1 MTNPEKVTIP
11 IDGMSCSSCVEKIER
26 ALKKQSGVISASVN
40 FATEKATVEYN
51 PTKIKVADLKK
62 AIENTGYKPLE
73 IEAEAVDVEEKIR
86 AREYDKLRL
95 KFKISAFL
103 TGLILLFSFHDF
115 ICSLMGIP
123 QSTIFLILL
132 LLTTPVQFW
141 GGWQFF
147 KATYIAAK
155 HKTTDMNTLIAIGTF
170 AAYFYS
176 VAATFNPSFFTKG
189 GFKVEVYYDT
199 AAVIITLIL
208 LGRLL
213 EARARG
219 RTSEAIKRLM
229 GLKPKTARVIR
240 NGKEVDI
247 PIEDVLKG
255 DLVLVRPGERI
266 PVDGVVTYGSSTIDE
281 SMLTGESMPVEKNIG
296 DEVIGATINKTG
308 AFKFRATKVGKETA
322 LAQIIKLVQDAQ
334 GSKAPIQRLA
344 DKISGFFVP
353 IVIAIAASTFA
364 IWYLI
369 GPEPKLTYALL
380 NFVAVLIIACPCAL
394 GLATPTAIMVGTGK
408 GAENGVLIKG
418 GEALETVH
426 RIDAVIFDKTGTLT
440 KGKPEV
446 TDIVVTEGHP
456 EDDALCFAAS
466 VERNSEHPLAQSIL
480 SKARERNLE
489 LKQASEFNAIAGH
502 GVRATVEDKHVLLG
516 NLKFM
521 QKNNIDI
528 ESLENKMT
536 EFTGEGKTPIFLAI
550 DAKAA
555 GLIAVADTLKD
566 KSIEAVEVLHKMGLE
581 VIMITGDNKRTAEA
595 IAKKVKIDRVLA
607 EVLPKDKAN
616 EIKKLQGEGKRVAM
630 VGDGINDAPALA
642 QANIGIAL
650 GSGTDV
656 AMESADITLIKEDLR
671 GVITAIQLSKRTMRT
686 IKQNLFWAFFYNAAG
701 IPIAA
706 GILYPF
712 FGILLSPIFASVA
725 MAFSS
730 VSVVTNSLRLRNW
743 QKGQKGDVTLRDT
756 PL

>member
-1 MTNPEKVTIP
+1 MANLERITIP
-11 IDGMSCSSCVEKIER
+11 IEGMSCSSCVEKIER
-26 ALKKQSGVISASVN
+26 ALKKQTGVISANVN

-51 PTKIKVADLKK
+51 PLKIKAADLKGVIK
-62 AIENTGYKPLE
+62 NAGYKPLE
-73 IEAEAVDVEEKIR
+73 IEAVDVEEKIR
-86 AREYDKLRL
+86 KKEYDKLGT
-95 KFKISAFL
+95 KFSISAIL
-103 TGLILLFSFHDF
+103 SALILFFSFHDF
-115 ICSLMGIP
+115 ICPFMMIP
-123 QSTIFLILL
+123 QSTIFLILF

-147 KATYIAAK
+147 KATYIATK
-155 HKTTDMNTLIAIGTF
+155 HKTTDMNTLISVGTF

-189 GFKVEVYYDT
+189 GFKIEVYYDT

-208 LGRLL
+208 LGKLL
-213 EARARG
+213 EAKAKG
-219 RTSEAIKRLM
+219 KTSEAIKRLM

-247 PIEDVLKG
+247 SIEDVVKG
-255 DLVLVRPGERI
+255 DLVLVRPGEKI
-266 PVDGVVTYGSSTIDE
+266 PVDGIVTYGSSTIDE
-281 SMLTGESMPVEKNIG
+281 SMLTGESMPVEKNVG

-308 AFKFRATKVGKETA
+308 AFKFEATKVGKETA

-334 GSKAPIQRLA
+334 GSKAPIERLA
-344 DKISGFFVP
+344 DKVSGVFVP
-353 IVIAIAASTFA
+353 IVIAIAIIAFI
-364 IWYLI
+364 IWYLV
-369 GPEPKLTYALL
+369 GPQPKLTYALL

-418 GEALETVH
+418 GEALEAAH
-426 RIDAVIFDKTGTLT
+426 KIDSVIFDKTGTLT

-446 TDIVVTEGHP
+446 TDVVASEGYS
-456 EDDALCFAAS
+456 EDYVLSLAAL
-466 VERNSEHPLAQSIL
+466 VEKNSEHPLAQAIVN
-480 SKARERNLE
+480 KAGERNLE
-489 LKQASEFNAIAGH
+489 LRQVSEFNAVAGH
-502 GVRATVEDKHVLLG
+502 GVRAKVEGKYVFLG

-521 QKNNIDI
+521 KDDNVG
-528 ESLENKMT
+528 LEKLVAKME
-536 EFTGEGKTPIFLAI
+536 EFTKEGKTPIFLAVEG
-550 DAKAA
+550 KAV
-555 GLIAVADTLKD
+555 GLLAVADTLKD
-566 KSIEAVEVLHKMGLE
+566 KSIEAVQALHKMGLE
-581 VIMITGDNKRTAEA
+581 VIMITGDNRRTAEA
-595 IAKKVKIDRVLA
+595 IAKKLNIDRVLA

-616 EIKKLQGEGKRVAM
+616 EIKKLQDKDKKVAM

-642 QANIGIAL
+642 QADIGIAI

-656 AMESADITLIKEDLR
+656 AMEASDITLIKEDLR
-671 GVITAIQLSKRTMRT
+671 GVITAIQLSKQTMRT

-712 FGILLSPIFASVA
+712 FGILLSPIIASFA

-730 VSVVTNSLRLRNW
+730 VSVVTNSLRLRNFHP
-743 QKGQKGDVTLRDT
+743 KI
-756 PL
+756 